1 MRIYVSSSSVLFAN
15 PGQEPIGWNIT
26 APFSFYENTIDGSGF
41 SADMSSIENWAYP
54 IQTNITNSGVIHNVG
69 FLNATEI
76 AMGFAALPPGG
87 CVTSAASGQ
96 GVGTASNLWDAPN
109 HRFVGPMRLWQ
120 QPESPADRSG
130 LRFRLLHQHL
140 LEHHE
145 WRPGG
150 QVAQPSGEQF
160 FAHNWNVW
168 NSGYTNADP
177 SAHKPNPNYSFET
190 NAYTS
195 ILRSQAAKEKAP
207 GRLPDTAGTSPTA
220 GNPNVVGV
228 YTVSKDDYFATFTV
242 AAIANVSLTI
252 GALAPSTIGTSGND
266 NIVGSG
272 GSDMIWGG
280 CGADWLAGAPLAPN

>member
-1 MRIYVSSSSVLFAN
+1 MATASLTINNQSGSNLYYYVVGPGFSVQPLQPGQNNTLSTGPNTIAIEAAPQMRIYVSSSSVLFAN

-26 APFSFYENTIDGSGF
+26 APFSFYEYTIDGSGF
-41 SADMSSIENWAYP
+41 SADMSSIDNWAYP
-54 IQTNITNSGVIHNVG
+54 IQTNITDSAAIHNFG

-140 LEHHE
+140 LERHE

-150 QVAQPSGEQF
+150 AGGPTQRGAVLRPQLERVELRLHECRSKCAQTE
-160 FAHNWNVW
+160 
-168 NSGYTNADP
+168 
-177 SAHKPNPNYSFET
+177 
-190 NAYTS
+190 
-195 ILRSQAAKEKAP
+195 SQ
-207 GRLPDTAGTSPTA
+207 L
-220 GNPNVVGV
+220 
-228 YTVSKDDYFATFTV
+228 F
-242 AAIANVSLTI
+242 L
-252 GALAPSTIGTSGND
+252 
-266 NIVGSG
+266 
-272 GSDMIWGG
+272 
-280 CGADWLAGAPLAPN
+280 